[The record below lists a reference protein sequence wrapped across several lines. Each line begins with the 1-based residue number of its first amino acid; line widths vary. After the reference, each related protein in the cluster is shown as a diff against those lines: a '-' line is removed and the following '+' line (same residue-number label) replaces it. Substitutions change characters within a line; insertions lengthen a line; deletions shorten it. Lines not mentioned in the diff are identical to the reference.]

1 MWSLWTLSHTI
12 IVVRLTDNYGPF
24 SIAFSRYTV
33 ESFKSLLPSL
43 LYSRLS
49 IRCDVLGL
57 IVSASIIIPQALRH
71 FRSCDTWA
79 TCGGWFSGQLIFSV
93 IYFSWLQG
101 ASGWGSSTGRVSG
114 IQGMSEQLQVR
125 SVERHRAQELCES
138 RGGRPGLPSLI
149 NLRLL

>member
-24 SIAFSRYTV
+24 SIALSRYTV

-43 LYSRLS
+43 LFSRLS

-71 FRSCDTWA
+71 SDLA
-79 TCGGWFSGQLIFSV
+79 TLELLAVVDFPASSSFQSFISLDSSMSGAAGGKWVGQFN
-93 IYFSWLQG
+93 
-101 ASGWGSSTGRVSG
+101 R
-114 IQGMSEQLQVR
+114 
-125 SVERHRAQELCES
+125 
-138 RGGRPGLPSLI
+138 
-149 NLRLL
+149 